1 MKVRLLSILVFVLV
15 FEPISHASESQG
27 TDNSSSPSTY
37 GGIGIIQTPTARM
50 SDDGVLA
57 FGISSESP
65 FNRLYS
71 RMQFFP
77 WMEIV
82 LRYTEGKHKPYYPG
96 NPQTWKDKGLDI
108 KFNLLDEGKIIPE
121 ISLGLV
127 DLGGTG
133 AFSSEYLVASKKYKD
148 LDFTIGMGFGGL
160 AGSNN
165 FKNPVGIIFDSYNQ
179 RGGGTK
185 LGGTVSLGN
194 FFSGPKASL
203 FGGIEYKTSLDN
215 LTLKLEYDSSDYSEN
230 EGRKKNFFREFDEI
244 FKVDSRINAALN
256 YKIKMS
262 ERDMVDLSLGY
273 VRGNTIFANI
283 SVHSNLNFKGT
294 DKARIGPEKIRNTN
308 LGVNSFHQLDNN
320 RQNFLIN
327 RIIKEMANN
336 GFVTHN
342 IIFSGDE
349 LAAEVSQGRFLE
361 TSKYI
366 DLAARILANNSL
378 PNIKTVTV
386 INIDLGIE
394 TFRASVNRSDL
405 VNAVS
410 RGPLPEILVQFDRN
424 QNFDKNVLVRENEY
438 LYPHFYWQAKP
449 KLSGTL
455 QHQIQFYFWQL
466 EADIHTEYSIRKG
479 LYFTTDIGI
488 SVANNFDDYI
498 WHYPDGELYHVRQD
512 RRLYL
517 TEGKSG
523 IRRMALDN
531 IFSINRNI
539 KAKFSIGY
547 LEWMFGGAGGE
558 ILYIPDTRNWG
569 IGAELFWVKQRDF
582 DQKFS
587 FRDYDTVTGFLNFYY
602 DLPFY
607 DLRFK
612 ASAGRFLAEDK
623 GFELDIS
630 RRFES
635 GARIGA
641 KTALTDCDAQCV
653 GEGSFN
659 KWIYFELPMDL
670 FYINR
675 TTRDV
680 AGYEWS
686 PLTKDAGQKV
696 AKGGSLYELATNATD
711 EIDYFRNE
719 PWSIK
724 KIFSG
729 FGLESKNKNN

>member
-1 MKVRLLSILVFVLV
+1 
-15 FEPISHASESQG
+15 
-27 TDNSSSPSTY
+27 
-37 GGIGIIQTPTARM
+37 
-50 SDDGVLA
+50 
-57 FGISSESP
+57 
-65 FNRLYS
+65 
-71 RMQFFP
+71 
-77 WMEIV
+77 
-82 LRYTEGKHKPYYPG
+82 
-96 NPQTWKDKGLDI
+96 
-108 KFNLLDEGKIIPE
+108 
-121 ISLGLV
+121 
-127 DLGGTG
+127 
-133 AFSSEYLVASKKYKD
+133 
-148 LDFTIGMGFGGL
+148 MGFGGL
-160 AGSNN
+160 AGSNAFN
-165 FKNPVGIIFDSYNQ
+165 NPVGLILDSYNQ

-185 LGGTVSLGN
+185 LGGTISLGN
-194 FFSGPKASL
+194 FFSGPKTSL
-203 FGGIEYKTSLDN
+203 FGGVEYKTPIDN
-215 LTLKLEYDSSDYSEN
+215 LTLKLEYDTSDYSEN
-230 EGRKKNFFREFDEI
+230 EGRKKNFFRDVDEI

-262 ERDMVDLSLGY
+262 ERDMADLSLGY
-273 VRGNTIFANI
+273 VRGNTIFANVSI
-283 SVHSNLNFKGT
+283 HSNLNFKGT
-294 DKARIGPEKIRNTN
+294 DKANIGPEKIRNTN
-308 LGVNSFHQLDNN
+308 LGVNSFDQLDEN
-320 RQNFLIN
+320 RKKFLVN

-342 IIFSGDE
+342 IIFNGDE
-349 LAAEVSQGRFLE
+349 LAAELSQGRFLE
-361 TSKYI
+361 TSKFI
-366 DLAARILANNSL
+366 DLASRILANNSL

-386 INIDLGIE
+386 INLDLGIE
-394 TFRASVNRSDL
+394 TFRASVDRKDL
-405 VNAVS
+405 IKAVS
-410 RGPLPEILVQFDRN
+410 RGPLPEMLVEFDAN
-424 QNFDKNVLVRENEY
+424 TNYGANVLIRENEY
-438 LYPHFYWQAKP
+438 LYPHFYWSAKP

-466 EADIHTEYSIRKG
+466 EADIHTEYSFRKG

-488 SVANNFDDYI
+488 SIANNFDDYI

-531 IFSINRNI
+531 IHSINKNL
-539 KAKFSIGY
+539 KTKFSVGY

-558 ILYIPDTRNWG
+558 ILYIPDSRDWG

-582 DQKFS
+582 DQKFD
-587 FRDYDTVTGFLNFYY
+587 FKDYETVTGFLNFYY

-607 DLRFK
+607 NLRLK
-612 ASAGRFLAEDK
+612 ASAGKFLAKDK
-623 GFELDIS
+623 GLELDIS
-630 RRFES
+630 RRFAS

-641 KTALTDCDAQCV
+641 RTALTDCDAQCV

-696 AKGGSLYELATNATD
+696 AKGGSLYELTTSATD
-711 EIDYFRNE
+711 EIDYFRKS

-729 FGLESKNKNN
+729 FGIRPKTKNN